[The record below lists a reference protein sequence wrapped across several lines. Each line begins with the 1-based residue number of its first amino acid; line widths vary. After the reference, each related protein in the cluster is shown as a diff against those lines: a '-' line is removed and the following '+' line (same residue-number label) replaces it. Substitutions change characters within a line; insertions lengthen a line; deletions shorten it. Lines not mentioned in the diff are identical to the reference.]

1 MAYDTNTELRNQ
13 MMYSIYVRNH
23 TQEGTFK
30 AIIPDLPRIKALGT
44 DIIWLMPIH
53 PIGELMRKG
62 EAGSPYAIKDYRGIN
77 PAYGTLEDFKML
89 VDAIHAN
96 DMKCIIDVV
105 YNHTSPDSVL
115 VEEHPEWFYRRPNGK
130 MGNKVGEWY
139 DIVDL
144 DYSHQDLWDYQIE
157 TLKMWS
163 EIVDGYRCDVAS
175 LVPQEFWLRAR
186 KEVAEVNPDTLW
198 LAESVHPHFL
208 REHRDRGNVGLSDNE
223 VFEAFDITYD
233 YDVEDFY
240 TAYLNK
246 EISLKTY
253 LKILM
258 FQDGIYAKNYVKLR
272 FLENHDHPRFRS
284 RVADPRAVRNW
295 TAFLFFQKGT
305 TLVFGGQEKGIA
317 HLPDLFNVDPIA
329 WDEADME
336 LTMLMQ
342 RLRHL
347 KVDAAVREGAY
358 HLEAEEGV
366 DVVNGSYVYD
376 GRTVHG
382 LFSLDGKRHDVSV
395 EVPDGEYRNLI
406 DTETIVVKDGVI
418 ALKGE
423 PIIFTHFH
431 EKKPVF

>member
-1 MAYDTNTELRNQ
+1 MAHDTNIALRNQ

-23 TQEGTFK
+23 TPEGTFK
-30 AIIPDLPRIKALGT
+30 AVIPDLPRIKALGT

-53 PIGELMRKG
+53 PIGEIMRKG

-77 PAYGTLEDFKML
+77 PAYGTLADFRDL
-89 VDAIHAN
+89 VAAIHAL

-115 VEEHPEWFYRRPNGK
+115 VNEHPEWFYRRPDGK

-144 DYSHQDLWDYQIE
+144 DYSHAGLWDYQIE
-157 TLKMWS
+157 TLKIWA
-163 EIVDGYRCDVAS
+163 EIVDGFRCDVAS

-186 KEVAEVNPDTLW
+186 QEVATVNPDTLW

-208 REHRDRGNVGLSDNE
+208 REHRDRGNVGLSDSE
-223 VFEAFDITYD
+223 VYEAFDITYD
-233 YDVEDFY
+233 YDVEAFY

-253 LKILM
+253 LRILM
-258 FQDGIYAKNYVKLR
+258 FQDGIYPKNYVKLR
-272 FLENHDHPRFRS
+272 FLENHDQPRI
-284 RVADPRAVRNW
+284 RARIQNPKALRNW
-295 TAFLFFQKGT
+295 TAFSFFQKGT
-305 TLVFGGQEKGIA
+305 TLIFAGQEKGIA
-317 HLPDLFNVDPIA
+317 HLPDLFNVDPIL
-329 WDEADME
+329 WDEADMD
-336 LTMLMQ
+336 LTMLLQ

-358 HLEAEEGV
+358 RLEAEEGV
-366 DVVNGSYVYD
+366 DVVNGSYTHD

-382 LFSLDGKRHDVSV
+382 IFSLDGKRH
-395 EVPDGEYRNLI
+395 EVAVLLPDGAYRNLI
-406 DTETIVVKDGVI
+406 DTETVTVKDGFI
-418 ALKGE
+418 KTKGE
-423 PIIFTHFH
+423 PIIFAHHH
-431 EKKPVF
+431 EKLPV

>member
-1 MAYDTNTELRNQ
+1 MAHDTNINLRNQ
-13 MMYSIYVRNH
+13 VMYSIYVRNH
-23 TQEGTFK
+23 TKEGTFR
-30 AIIPDLPRIKALGT
+30 ALIPDLPRIKALGT
-44 DIIWLMPIH
+44 DIVWLMPIH
-53 PIGELMRKG
+53 PIGEVMRKG
-62 EAGSPYAIKDYRGIN
+62 LAGSPYAIKDYRGIN
-77 PAYGTLEDFKML
+77 PAYGTLEDFKEL
-89 VDAIHAN
+89 VAAIHAH

-115 VEEHPEWFYRRPNGK
+115 VHEHPEWFHRRPNGK

-144 DYSHQDLWDYQIE
+144 DYANEGLWDYQIE

-175 LVPQEFWLRAR
+175 LVPQEFWVRAR
-186 KEVAEVNPDTLW
+186 KEVAAVNPDTIW
-198 LAESVHPHFL
+198 LAESVHTHFL
-208 REHRDRGNVGLSDNE
+208 RAHRDRGNVGLSDNE

-233 YDVEDFY
+233 YDVEDFFA
-240 TAYLNK
+240 AYLNK

-253 LKILM
+253 LRILM
-258 FQDGIYAKNYVKLR
+258 FQDGIYPKNYVKLR
-272 FLENHDHPRFRS
+272 FLENHDHPRFRA
-284 RVADPRAVRNW
+284 RVPDPRAVRNW
-295 TAFLFFQKGT
+295 TAFSFFQKGT
-305 TLVFGGQEKGIA
+305 TLIFAGQEKGIA

-366 DVVNGSYVYD
+366 DVVNGSYRHQN
-376 GRTVHG
+376 RTVHG
-382 LFSLDGKRHDVSV
+382 IFCLDGKHHAVPV
-395 EVPDGEYRNLI
+395 TVPDGEYRNLI
-406 DTETIVVKDGVI
+406 DTGNVAVKDGML
-418 ALKGE
+418 ATKGE
-423 PIIFTHFH
+423 PIVFSHYH
-431 EKKPVF
+431 EQPPVL